1 MTEIADVCMLVE
13 GTYPYVSGGVSSWI
27 HGLITNLPDF
37 TFSLVHLSSAPVA
50 DRVAQYVLP
59 ANVISVHDLY
69 LQDFAELPPGP
80 TGRRCPRRGTPS
92 GNCTRH
98 WARAACATTPPSSR
112 ISPGRTRRG

>member
-37 TFSLVHLSSAPVA
+37 TFSLVHLSSAPVS

-59 ANVISVHDLY
+59 ANVIGVHDL
-69 LQDFAELPPGP
+69 
-80 TGRRCPRRGTPS
+80 
-92 GNCTRH
+92 
-98 WARAACATTPPSSR
+98 
-112 ISPGRTRRG
+112 